1 MIAKNEITQM
11 KRQLNELSGASDQLE
26 KIKKEWTEG
35 EKKLKAA
42 RGKHDLDTLQEEI
55 AREKETVAEL

>member
-1 MIAKNEITQM
+1 M

-55 AREKETVAEL
+55 AREKETVTEL